1 MFQRITDRNILRVLV
16 GGFGVVIVFLIL
28 AGFVGIRSVRAIQ
41 SSAGSLESEQ
51 MASSKLIDEIHRE
64 QETLNAV
71 FYNLGKEQ
79 PDTVNR
85 EQVLSQLHDAD
96 TAIERIVTAA
106 VGTAEE
112 PLWKRLLEAT
122 VGFSNEARRLL
133 AQEDAETLFSTDLLG
148 RHDEVIEI
156 VRELIS
162 GGRTR
167 AEEAQGQIQSRSRE
181 LLRQSFLLVG
191 ACLILAT
198 AFAIFT
204 VRITANLFRQMEAQ
218 STELSSVTWHML
230 ENQETTARRFSH
242 ELHDELGQCLTAVK
256 ANLMAL
262 NSATKENFPVRLD
275 DCVHLVNDAIR
286 NVREL
291 SQLLRP
297 TILDDFGLEASLRW
311 LADGFMERTGIAVVF
326 TSNFSGRLSDETE
339 THLFRI
345 GQEALTNVARHSGA
359 TKVEIRLMAED
370 NTIHLSIGDN
380 GRGLPVEVEPGRKGL
395 GMTGMR
401 ARARTAGGELT
412 IGQFEGSG
420 VLLDVVVPKQV
431 VQQSEPR
438 DQHLVG
444 L

>member
-79 PDTVNR
+79 PDKVDR

-275 DCVHLVNDAIR
+275 DCVHLVDDAIR

-311 LADGFMERTGIAVVF
+311 LADGFMDRTGIAVVF

-370 NTIHLSIGDN
+370 TTIHLSIGDN

>member
-41 SSAGSLESEQ
+41 SSASSLESEQ
-51 MASSKLIDEIHRE
+51 MESSKLIDEIHRE

-79 PDTVNR
+79 PDTVDR

-167 AEEAQGQIQSRSRE
+167 AEEAKGQIQSRSRE

>member
-431 VQQSEPR
+431 VHQSEPR

>member
-16 GGFGVVIVFLIL
+16 AGFGVVIVFLIL

-41 SSAGSLESEQ
+41 SSASRLETEQ
-51 MASSKLIDEIHRE
+51 LASSKLIDEIHRE

-85 EQVLSQLHDAD
+85 ELVLSQLNEAD
-96 TAIERIVTAA
+96 TAIERIVATAT
-106 VGTAEE
+106 GTPEE
-112 PLWKRLLEAT
+112 ATWKRLNQAT
-122 VGFSNEARRLL
+122 AGFSNEARRLL
-133 AQEDAETLFSTDLLG
+133 AEEDAETLFSTDLLG

-156 VRELIS
+156 VGELIA

-167 AEEAQGQIQSRSRE
+167 AEEAQTQIQSRSQE

-198 AFAIFT
+198 AFAIAT
-204 VRITANLFRQMEAQ
+204 VRITANLFRQMELQ

-262 NSATKENFPVRLD
+262 TSATKENFGVRHA
-275 DCVHLVNDAIR
+275 DCIDLVNDAIR

-297 TILDDFGLEASLRW
+297 TILDDFGLEASIRW
-311 LADGFMERTGIAVVF
+311 LADGFMDRTGINVEFV
-326 TSNFSGRLSDETE
+326 SNFSGRLSDETE

-345 GQEALTNVARHSGA
+345 SQEALTNIARHSGA
-359 TKVEIRLMAED
+359 TKVKIQLAVI
-370 NTIHLSIGDN
+370 NSNIHLTIGDN
-380 GRGLPVEVEPGRKGL
+380 GRGMPVEAQPGRKGL
-395 GMTGMR
+395 GLTGMR

-420 VLLDVVVPKQV
+420 VLLDVVVPTQV
-431 VQQSEPR
+431 VPMDETKGPQ
-438 DQHLVG
+438 LVSR
-444 L
+444 